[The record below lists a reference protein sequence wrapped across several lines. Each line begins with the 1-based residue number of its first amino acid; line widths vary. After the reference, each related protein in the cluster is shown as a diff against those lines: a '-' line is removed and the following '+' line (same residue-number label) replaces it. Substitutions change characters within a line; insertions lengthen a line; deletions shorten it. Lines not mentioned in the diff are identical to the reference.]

1 MQRLIVQISLITLI
15 VIDVLWFS
23 NFLVESYNQDLKW
36 FWQGYS
42 QFIYEGSKEP
52 ILIKKVE

>member
-36 FWQGYS
+36 FGQGYS
-42 QFIYEGSKEP
+42 HFIYEGTKEP